1 MTSERRVE
9 ANRRNARKSTGPR
22 SNSGKKRAGRNALR
36 HGLTR
41 RISGAEF
48 DHQVGKLARQIAG
61 NTDTKVILEWARD
74 AAAADLELDRV
85 RRVRVAL
92 IERAAALGRF
102 DVPRRFAS
110 LKDEAAWIF
119 LHYGESTLWKGRPKL
134 AVDPVPP
141 MPADEPERTAEGV
154 RRILPE
160 LSRLMRYETRAV
172 SRRDRAIRAI
182 ALARNSEEQ

>member
-9 ANRRNARKSTGPR
+9 ANRRNARASTGPR
-22 SNSGKKRAGRNALR
+22 SNSGKKRAARNALR
-36 HGLTR
+36 HGLTK

-48 DHQVGKLARQIAG
+48 DRQVEKLACQIAG
-61 NTDTKVILEWARD
+61 ETNGRITLELARD
-74 AAAADLELDRV
+74 AAEGDLELARV

-92 IERAAALGRF
+92 IERVVALGRF
-102 DVPRRFAS
+102 DVPPRFAS
-110 LKDEAAWIF
+110 PKDEAAWIF
-119 LHYGESTLWKGRPKL
+119 LHYGGSTLWKGRPKY

-141 MPADEPERTAEGV
+141 MPAEEPERTAEGV

-172 SRRDRAIRAI
+172 ARRDRAIRAI
-182 ALARNSEEQ
+182 ALARNSEEH